1 VNIRYFA
8 GSMELTDQA
17 IKQARGNE
25 GAFVNL
31 LENDRKLLAQDMK
44 KNVNR
49 QVFGAG
55 NGVITDPDELA
66 GGGHDR
72 DRREHAVPPRQR
84 RRRHRH
90 RRERH
95 RPRGER
101 DDHGDQPHDEDAD
114 VRHRTSPRRRARTA

>member
-55 NGVITDPDELA
+55 NGVITTLTSSSPAA
-66 GGGHDR
+66 GTT
-72 DRREHAVPPRQR
+72 
-84 RRRHRH
+84 
-90 RRERH
+90 
-95 RPRGER
+95 RPSRAR
-101 DDHGDQPHDEDAD
+101 S
-114 VRHRTSPRRRARTA
+114 TSASTTSSTSCRSRRARSARRR